1 MMIVTTKI
9 KGKELTNKYVKI
21 MLKQVVT
28 AISKSNR
35 DSLIKGVEYAMLLE
49 IETNGRIVIEL
60 YPLVVPGKV
69 IV

>member
-1 MMIVTTKI
+1 
-9 KGKELTNKYVKI
+9 

-49 IETNGRIVIEL
+49 IETNRRIVIEL
-60 YPLVVPGKV
+60 FPLQVQGKQ
-69 IV
+69 IVYSSLHDFLF

>member
-1 MMIVTTKI
+1 
-9 KGKELTNKYVKI
+9 